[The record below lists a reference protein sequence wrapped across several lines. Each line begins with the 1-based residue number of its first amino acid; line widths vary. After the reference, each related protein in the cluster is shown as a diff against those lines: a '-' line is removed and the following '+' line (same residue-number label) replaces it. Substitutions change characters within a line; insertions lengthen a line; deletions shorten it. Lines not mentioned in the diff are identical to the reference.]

1 MRIKQRCKLI
11 GSVYKGEREAEDDG
25 AIRRNAGLSLSFGHY
40 GAKVERGPALVG
52 ILTLAVKFPQDKVIA
67 YVPSVIYPVLD

>member
-1 MRIKQRCKLI
+1 MRIKQRCELI

-25 AIRRNAGLSLSFGHY
+25 AIRRNAGFSLSFGHY

-52 ILTLAVKFPQDKVIA
+52 ILALAVKFPQD
-67 YVPSVIYPVLD
+67 